1 MNGKFV
7 GAQELRVDEPYQILI
22 FGPLLNTRV
31 LLLGVAVR
39 KHVLFSEVT
48 TRSNVHLAVSVSELS
63 FVFDIFL
70 NDLLKFNLFLLF
82 LLFG

>member
-1 MNGKFV
+1 
-7 GAQELRVDEPYQILI
+7 
-22 FGPLLNTRV
+22 V
-31 LLLGVAVR
+31 LLLGEAVR
-39 KHVLFSEVT
+39 KHVLFSEVAA
-48 TRSNVHLAVSVSELS
+48 RSNVHLAVSVGELS